1 MDKPLPQTLSAGSTS
16 DKRVTLERL
25 HVDIRKVQS
34 IILAST
40 SNDIQKQYDRLDHVA
55 SILQRMKEVYAF
67 PNGYTRYVD
76 TKEFFRNMMAEG
88 SFVQEHGVKMLSLAR
103 KLENLKVGLNNNTYI
118 DMILQLLPP
127 FFESFII
134 NSNMNGL
141 EKTINELINMLEWAR
156 ERGRRVLLAEVGGKR
171 YLRREKG
178 HWNRDCLKLPHKQG
192 AGKKQKV
199 K

>member
-141 EKTINELINMLEWAR
+141 EKTINELINMLVQYEATTKKFALSVLV
-156 ERGRRVLLAEVGGKR
+156 ERLRL
-171 YLRREKG
+171 LRRKARG
-178 HWNRDCLKLPHKQG
+178 PDI
-192 AGKKQKV
+192 
-199 K
+199 